1 MMSKHPPKGKKP
13 RADEEAASRSRLSP
27 PPPSGLPIM
36 PRPFE
41 VADIRDDGGTV
52 VRIEA
57 TPAERAALAEAYNLP
72 DVASLTARFSVVRR
86 GKIVSVTG
94 DVKARISQVCVVTVE
109 TFESDVDES
118 VELTYA
124 PEAQVAEAW
133 ERIAKAEAS
142 GTNAPVED
150 PPDVIVDGRIDL
162 GLLTAETLSLSL
174 DPYPKKPGVEF
185 EAPQEDEPSPEESPF
200 ALLAKLKK
208 GIEPGG
214 A

>member
-1 MMSKHPPKGKKP
+1 MSKQPNKGKKP
-13 RADEEAASRSRLSP
+13 RADEKEAATRLPP
-27 PPPSGLPIM
+27 PPPSGLPVM

-41 VADIRDDGGTV
+41 VNDIRDDGGTFV
-52 VRIEA
+52 NVEA
-57 TPAERAALAEAYNLP
+57 TPAERAALAQAYDLQ
-72 DVASLTARFSVVRR
+72 DVASLTARFNLVRR
-86 GKIVSVTG
+86 GKTVAVTG
-94 DVKARISQVCVVTVE
+94 DVKARITQVCVVTVE
-109 TFESDVDES
+109 AFESDVDEP
-118 VELTYA
+118 VDLTYA

-185 EAPQEDEPSPEESPF
+185 EAPEATEDDVDESPF
-200 ALLAKLKK
+200 AMLAKLKK
-208 GIEPGG
+208 DIGPGG

>member
-1 MMSKHPPKGKKP
+1 MSKTPGRGRK
-13 RADEEAASRSRLSP
+13 REDETEASRARLTP
-27 PPPSGLPIM
+27 PPPSGLPVM

-52 VRIEA
+52 VNVEA
-57 TPAERAALAEAYNLP
+57 TAAERAALAQAYDLPGIAALTGRFNL
-72 DVASLTARFSVVRR
+72 VRR
-86 GKIVSVTG
+86 GKNVTITG
-94 DVKARISQVCVVTVE
+94 DVKAHITQICVVTVE
-109 TFESDVDES
+109 PFDSEVDEP
-118 VELTYA
+118 VEMTYA

-142 GTNAPVED
+142 GGGAPVED

-162 GLLTAETLSLSL
+162 GALTAETLSLSL
-174 DPYPKKPGVEF
+174 DPYPKKPGVAF
-185 EAPQEDEPSPEESPF
+185 EPPEALAADPDESPF

-208 GIEPGG
+208 KIGPGG

>member
-13 RADEEAASRSRLSP
+13 RVDEEAASRSRLTP

-52 VRIEA
+52 VQIEA
-57 TPAERAALAEAYNLP
+57 TPAEREALAQAYDLP
-72 DVASLTARFSVVRR
+72 EVAALTARFSIVRH
-86 GKIVSVTG
+86 GKTISVTG

-109 TFESDVDES
+109 PFESDVDER
-118 VELTYA
+118 VEMIYA
-124 PEAQVAEAW
+124 PEAQVTEAW

-162 GLLTAETLSLSL
+162 GLLTAEALSLSL

-185 EAPQEDEPSPEESPF
+185 DAPEEPEVDPEESPF

-208 GIEPGG
+208 DTGPAG